1 MPKLIDNSFS
11 YPDSWY
17 RGEVSFQMIFGEL
30 MSHKK
35 NAKIIFN
42 SEEEI
47 DGVRLMLDQN
57 EDFLFFIN
65 KKILI
70 FGD

>member
-17 RGEVSFQMIFGEL
+17 RGEVSFSDDIWRIDVSQG
-30 MSHKK
+30 

-57 EDFLFFIN
+57 EDFLF
-65 KKILI
+65 L
-70 FGD
+70 